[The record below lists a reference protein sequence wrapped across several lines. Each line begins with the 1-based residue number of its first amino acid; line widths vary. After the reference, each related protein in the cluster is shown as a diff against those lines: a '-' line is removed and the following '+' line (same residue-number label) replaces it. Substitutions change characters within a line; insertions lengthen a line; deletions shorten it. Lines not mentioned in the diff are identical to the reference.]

1 MTRVLFSLSLALA
14 ASTALTA
21 APARAQSTGVYSAAQ
36 AQTGATLY
44 TADCAAC
51 HGAHLEGVAG
61 PSLAGDAFLA
71 RWAGKTAGDLN
82 DFVSALMP
90 QDNPGSLKPDEYLA
104 LEAFILQQN
113 KYPAGANALTDAKL
127 KSVKLVKQK

>member
-1 MTRVLFSLSLALA
+1 MTRVLLSLSIALA
-14 ASTALTA
+14 ATAVLTA
-21 APARAQSTGVYSAAQ
+21 PAVAQSTGVYTAAQ

-44 TADCAAC
+44 AASCTAC

-61 PSLAGDAFLA
+61 PSLSGDAFLA
-71 RWAGKTAGDLN
+71 RWAGKTAADLN

-90 QDNPGSLKPDEYLA
+90 QDNPGSLKPDEYVA

-113 KYPAGANALTDAKL
+113 KYPAGPNALTAAKM